1 MTLTLNRRARL
12 PIKRCQTRRRPEG
25 GPGRAIAKAG
35 RIERMKILVIDD
47 SRAMRRIVTRSIGQA
62 GHSDHDIIEA
72 ENGRDALTLVKSEA
86 PDLVLSDWHMP
97 EMSGIELLR
106 ELNDAGIEVPFGF
119 VTANAT
125 RDMVAQAEAAGA
137 IFLLAR
143 PFTAE
148 DMAEVLG
155 VFSGA

>member
-1 MTLTLNRRARL
+1 
-12 PIKRCQTRRRPEG
+12 
-25 GPGRAIAKAG
+25 
-35 RIERMKILVIDD
+35 MKILVVDD

-62 GHSDHDIIEA
+62 GHSDHDILEA
-72 ENGRDALTLVKSEA
+72 ENGRDALVLVQSGA

-106 ELNDAGIEVPFGF
+106 EINEAGIGVPFGF
-119 VTANAT
+119 VTANVT

-137 IFLLAR
+137 IFMLAR

-155 VFSGA
+155 VFSGV

>member
-1 MTLTLNRRARL
+1 
-12 PIKRCQTRRRPEG
+12 
-25 GPGRAIAKAG
+25 
-35 RIERMKILVIDD
+35 MKILVIDD

-62 GHSDHDIIEA
+62 GHSDHDILEA
-72 ENGRDALTLVKSEA
+72 ENGRDALALIHGDA

-106 ELNDAGIEVPFGF
+106 ELNAAGVEVPFGF
-119 VTANAT
+119 VTANVT

-143 PFTAE
+143 PFTPE
-148 DMAEVLG
+148 DMAEVLA
-155 VFSGA
+155 VFSCA